1 MGNFY
6 TDNDDIRFLFRHIDL
21 GQLARAFEEGFRFAG
36 DFDYAPSSEQ
46 EAVRNYEMV
55 LESLGKLCADFIAPR
70 AENVDREGNQLNE
83 DGTVTRPRGIAEAIE
98 KLGQAEV
105 MGFTLPYRFG
115 GLNFP
120 NLVYS
125 MANEILSRADA
136 SLMNIFG
143 LQGIAD
149 TINAFASEEIKRK
162 YLPAFA
168 NGKVTG
174 AMVLTEPDAGSDLQA
189 VKLRAFQ
196 DAEGH
201 WFLHGVKRFITNGC
215 GDILLVL
222 ARSEPDRSG
231 GLGLSLLVCEPGPT
245 VQIRRL
251 EDKLG
256 IHGSPTCEIFFDNTP
271 CELIGER
278 QRGLVPYVATLMN
291 GARIGIAA
299 QSVGIAEAT
308 YRIARDYA
316 ASRKQF
322 SVAIEKLPA
331 VRDMLIDMKIAIEA
345 GRALLYD
352 ASRVVDLAIGYNNQ
366 VENPWRGRPALAPLH
381 AGGAEEQGQD
391 ALATNPPQDKE
402 ESKRLKDN
410 ARLTKRYA
418 GMLTPMSKYYC
429 SEMCNRV
436 AYDSIQV
443 LGGSGYMRDYA
454 CERHARDARIT
465 TIYEGTSQLQVV
477 AAVRGVCSGTAE
489 KYLAVLASLEY
500 DPQVGD
506 LLGTLAEGTQQLNAA
521 IEFTKG
527 QGNDYMDLY
536 GRALV
541 DVAID
546 LINGYLFCGQAS
558 TKVEM
563 NVPVTVARAS
573 CPCSSTTIAA
583 KGMQGRD
590 ALATTTIPMKQRK
603 TLLAKRYVERNAPK
617 IKALTDLIRLGDK
630 STFNDYEALVGP
642 VPEA

>member
-6 TDNDDIRFLFRHIDL
+6 RDNDDIQFLFRHIDL
-21 GQLARAFEEGFRFAG
+21 ARLARAFEEDFRFAG
-36 DFDYAPSSEQ
+36 EFDYAPADEQ

-55 LESLGKLCADFIAPR
+55 LESIGELCAEVIAPH
-70 AENVDREGNQLNE
+70 AEDVDREGNVLEE
-83 DGTVTRPRGIAEAIE
+83 DGSVTRPKGIQEAIE

-105 MGFTLPYRFG
+105 MGFTLPHRFG

-120 NLVYS
+120 NVVYS
-125 MANEILSRADA
+125 MAIEMLSRADA

-149 TINAFASEEIKRK
+149 TINAFASDQIKQK

-168 NGKVTG
+168 AGKVTG

-196 DAEGH
+196 DNEGR

-215 GDILLVL
+215 GDVLLVL
-222 ARSEPDRSG
+222 ARSEPDRTG
-231 GLGLSLLVCEPGPT
+231 GLGLSLLVCGPGPT
-245 VQIRRL
+245 VHIRRL

-291 GARIGIAA
+291 GARIGIAG
-299 QSVGIAEAT
+299 QSIGIAEAA

-322 SVAIEKLPA
+322 SVAIERLPA
-331 VRDMLIDMKIAIEA
+331 VRDMLIDMKITIEA
-345 GRALLYD
+345 GRALLYE
-352 ASRVVDLAIGYNNQ
+352 ASRMVDLAIGYNHRL
-366 VENPWRGRPALAPLH
+366 EN
-381 AGGAEEQGQD
+381 
-391 ALATNPPQDKE
+391 NPPEDKNE
-402 ESKRLKDN
+402 ARELKN
-410 ARLTKRYA
+410 HARVYKRYA

-436 AYDSIQV
+436 TYDSMQV

-465 TIYEGTSQLQVV
+465 TIYEGTSQLQIV

-489 KYLAVLASLEY
+489 KYLAVLAGLTY
-500 DPQVGD
+500 DPQVSD
-506 LLGTLAEGTQQLNAA
+506 LLQKLVEGTEQLNAA
-521 IEFTKG
+521 IEFTKT
-527 QGNDYMDLY
+527 QGNEYMDLY

-541 DVAID
+541 DVAMD
-546 LINGYLFCGQAS
+546 LINGYLLCGQAS
-558 TKVEM
+558 TTVEM
-563 NVPVTVARAS
+563 DVPVAGNSAS
-573 CPCSSTTIAA
+573 RN
-583 KGMQGRD
+583 GR
-590 ALATTTIPMKQRK
+590 IVPMKQRK
-603 TLLAKRYVERNAPK
+603 LMVARRYIEKNAPK
-617 IKALTDLIRLGDK
+617 IEALTELIRQGDK
-630 STFNDYEALVGP
+630 STFSDYEAMVGP
-642 VPEA
+642 VPEV